1 MIIRVFR
8 TRPKAGL
15 VAALALAAAALALA
29 ATASAADHTTVTETE
44 HIHGAFTEPGFDV
57 NPCTGVAIT
66 SFDADG
72 NVVAHVT
79 YFLEDGEPTELW
91 ATFTETGKLT
101 LTDANN
107 VTYTGHFT
115 AWGNFNLNERNTNNT
130 FTLTFRASGSD
141 GSSLIVHEVSHFALN
156 ANGQVTVSLDRLSL
170 DCG

>member
-1 MIIRVFR
+1 LKQLL
-8 TRPKAGL
+8 T
-15 VAALALAAAALALA
+15 VAALAAAALALA
-29 ATASAADHTTVTETE
+29 ATASAANHITVTETD
-44 HIHGAFTEPGFDV
+44 HIHGAFTEPEFDV
-57 NPCTGVAIT
+57 NPCTGAAIT

-79 YFLEDGEPTELW
+79 YFLKDGEPTEVW

-141 GSSLIVHEVSHFALN
+141 GSSLIVHESAHFATN
-156 ANGQVTVSLDRLSL
+156 ANGQVTVSFDRLSL